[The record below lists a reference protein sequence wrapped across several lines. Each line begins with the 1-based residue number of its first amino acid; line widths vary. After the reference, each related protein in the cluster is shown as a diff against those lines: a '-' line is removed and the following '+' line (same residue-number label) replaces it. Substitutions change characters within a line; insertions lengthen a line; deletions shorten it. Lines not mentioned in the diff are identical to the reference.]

1 MPFTPFHFGLH
12 TCVALPLQ
20 RYIDVPL
27 FVGANVAIDIE
38 PLLVMVYGFDYPLHG
53 YCHTFL
59 FGSLV
64 GLLLGPIAFPFR
76 KRIGRVMSQLRLPYS
91 TNLLK
96 MAISGILGAWMH
108 ILFDMPLYQDIKP
121 FYPLSANPLY
131 DIVSAKAV
139 YGTCALLFLPALV
152 IYLYMVFV
160 RRIRTETIS

>member
-1 MPFTPFHFGLH
+1 MPFTPFHFGPH

-20 RYIDVPL
+20 RYIDVPI

-38 PLLVMVYGFDYPLHG
+38 PLLVILCGFGYPLHG

-64 GLLLGPIAFPFR
+64 GLLLGLIAFPFR
-76 KRIGRVMSQLRLPYS
+76 KRIGKVMSQLRLPHS

-131 DIVSAKAV
+131 DIVSEKAV

>member
-1 MPFTPFHFGLH
+1 MPFTPFHFGPH

-20 RYIDVPL
+20 RYIDVPI

-38 PLLVMVYGFDYPLHG
+38 PLLVMLWAFDYPLHG

-64 GLLLGPIAFPFR
+64 GLLLGLIAFPFR
-76 KRIGRVMSQLRLPYS
+76 KRIGKVMSQLRLPYS

-108 ILFDMPLYQDIKP
+108 IFFDMPLYQDIKP

-131 DIVSAKAV
+131 DTVSAKTV
-139 YGTCALLFLPALV
+139 YGTCAFLFLPALV
-152 IYLYMVFV
+152 IYLYMVFI
-160 RRIRTETIS
+160 RRTRTETIS